1 MSHCT
6 NNKTN
11 YSKNKTASL
20 ESTQEW
26 FEAFAK
32 TAPYQ
37 HKSVDLSLL
46 SNREIQALEILCRG
60 NTLRE
65 AAKEMLSAKGVP
77 LSRFTVGD
85 YEIAIH
91 TKLHVKNRTEMVKA
105 ALAAGVIKPIEGS
118 DLTTLIQKYATL
130 SKREPEIFEL
140 IATGKTAEEVSKDLC
155 MSVHTG
161 RVHKKKIYS
170 KLGINNIA
178 DTTRSYVSLKL
189 EADRLI
195 AAKQATLEMETP
207 VVVETPQPS
216 PEMADHFAPTP
227 VVHSVTRDLPPLSAV
242 GLAAAR
248 RSYDE
253 ELVVGRPDSQAA
265 RLLEGRYYRSGELTS
280 F

>member
-1 MSHCT
+1 MAHYT
-6 NNKTN
+6 
-11 YSKNKTASL
+11 KNKTSSL
-20 ESTQEW
+20 NSTQEW

-37 HKSVDLSLL
+37 HKPVDLSLL
-46 SNREIQALEILCRG
+46 TQQEIRALELLCSG
-60 NTLRE
+60 NTLKE
-65 AAKEMLSAKGVP
+65 AAKEMFSAKGER
-77 LSRFTVGD
+77 LSHFTVGD

-130 SKREPEIFEL
+130 SKREHEVFEL
-140 IATGKTAEEVSKDLC
+140 IANGKTAEETSKELC
-155 MSVHTG
+155 MSVNTSSDY
-161 RVHKKKIYS
+161 KKKIYL
-170 KLGINNIA
+170 KLGITNIA
-178 DTTRSYVSLKL
+178 DATRSYVSLKL

-195 AAKQATLEMETP
+195 AAKQATPEMETP
-207 VVVETPQPS
+207 VVLETPQPS
-216 PEMADHFAPTP
+216 SEVADHFAPTP

-248 RSYDE
+248 RSYDD